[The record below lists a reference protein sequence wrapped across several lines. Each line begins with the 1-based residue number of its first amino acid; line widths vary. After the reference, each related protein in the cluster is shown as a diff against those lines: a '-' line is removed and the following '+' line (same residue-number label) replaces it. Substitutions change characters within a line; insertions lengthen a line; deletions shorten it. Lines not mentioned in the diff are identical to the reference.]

1 MANSYAP
8 QVRTGNDPKFYGN
21 ALRFATRLE
30 AEQNVANLADRWM
43 LVVATQVVE
52 SDDPPSHT
60 WVDGKLQT
68 LPRVLFSPTG
78 YQTGF
83 GTDRYKHASGLTPE
97 EREAARAGAVVLFKA
112 ARKSHPT
119 SPHGTFYRWAKP
131 YGRVFKP
138 RVATADML
146 RAAGLA

>member
-1 MANSYAP
+1 MSTPCTTYLVLPCPPSYGPVETSQQRIVSRRARCP
-8 QVRTGNDPKFYGN
+8 LG
-21 ALRFATRLE
+21 
-30 AEQNVANLADRWM
+30 LADYRHNPDGWAEAG
-43 LVVATQVVE
+43 LVN
-52 SDDPPSHT
+52 
-60 WVDGKLQT
+60 
-68 LPRVLFSPTG
+68 
-78 YQTGF
+78 
-83 GTDRYKHASGLTPE
+83 ASGLTPE